1 MTVRVLLAD
10 DEALVRAGLRMIL
23 EAEPD
28 LEVVGE
34 AADGVDALTM
44 CRELRPDVALVDI
57 RMPRLDGI
65 QAARRISADPELHTA
80 VVMLTTFDADEHV
93 VEALRAGATGF
104 LLKSMPRD
112 QLVAAVRTAVSG
124 DSLLAPTLLRR
135 LLDDFVRP
143 GRDDGGPRRRGS
155 TSSRRARRRCC
166 GWWPGGCPTPRSPAR
181 LVLGEGTVKTHVARV
196 LAKLGVRTGC
206 RRWWSPTSPAWS
218 APAATDRP
226 AGEAQPRPVKSRGSG
241 PRRASP
247 RGSG

>member
-65 QAARRISADPELHTA
+65 QAARRISADPQLRTA

-124 DSLLAPTLLRR
+124 DSLLAPALLRR
-135 LLDDFVRP
+135 LLDDFVDRAGTPPAAAP
-143 GRDDGGPRRRGS
+143 GIDQL
-155 TSSRRARRRCC
+155 
-166 GWWPGGCPTPRSPAR
+166 TPREEEVLLLVARGLSNAEIAGR

-196 LAKLGVRTGC
+196 LAKLGVR
-206 RRWWSPTSPAWS
+206 
-218 APAATDRP
+218 DRVQ
-226 AGEAQPRPVKSRGSG
+226 AVVVAYESGLVRPGG
-241 PRRASP
+241 
-247 RGSG
+247 

>member
-1 MTVRVLLAD
+1 VTVRGLLAD

-23 EAEPD
+23 EAEPG

-34 AADGVDALTM
+34 AADGVDAVTM

-65 QAARRISADPELHTA
+65 QAARRIAADPELPTA

-112 QLVAAVRTAVSG
+112 QLVAAVRQAVRG

-135 LLDDFVRP
+135 LLDDFVRRSGSASRAVP
-143 GRDDGGPRRRGS
+143 GIGEL
-155 TSSRRARRRCC
+155 TAREEEVL
-166 GWWPGGCPTPRSPAR
+166 R
-181 LVLGEGTVKTHVARV
+181 LVARGMSNAEIAAQLVLSDTTVKTHVAHVLSKLDLRDRVQAVV
-196 LAKLGVRTGC
+196 LAYESGLVTPGQ
-206 RRWWSPTSPAWS
+206 
-218 APAATDRP
+218 APD
-226 AGEAQPRPVKSRGSG
+226 
-241 PRRASP
+241 
-247 RGSG
+247 

>member
-1 MTVRVLLAD
+1 MTVRILLAD

-23 EAEPD
+23 EAEPG

-57 RMPRLDGI
+57 RMPKLDGI
-65 QAARRISADPELHTA
+65 QAARRITADAGNRTA

-104 LLKSMPRD
+104 LLKSMPRE

-135 LLDDFVRP
+135 LLDDFVGRADARP
-143 GRDDGGPRRRGS
+143 RP
-155 TSSRRARRRCC
+155 A
-166 GWWPGGCPTPRSPAR
+166 PGIDQLTPREEEVLRLVAR
-181 LVLGEGTVKTHVARV
+181 GLSNAEIAAGLVLGEGTVKTHVARV
-196 LAKLGVRTGC
+196 LAKLGVR
-206 RRWWSPTSPAWS
+206 
-218 APAATDRP
+218 DRVQ
-226 AGEAQPRPVKSRGSG
+226 AVVVAYESGLVRPGR
-241 PRRASP
+241 P
-247 RGSG
+247 

>member
-28 LEVVGE
+28 FEVVGE
-34 AADGVDALTM
+34 AADGVDALGM

-104 LLKSMPRD
+104 LLKSMPRE

-124 DSLLAPTLLRR
+124 DSLLAPSLLRR
-135 LLDDFVRP
+135 LLDDFVDRAGATAGPAP
-143 GRDDGGPRRRGS
+143 GVDQL
-155 TSSRRARRRCC
+155 
-166 GWWPGGCPTPRSPAR
+166 TPREDEVLRLVARGLSNAEIAGR

-196 LAKLGVRTGC
+196 LAKLGVR
-206 RRWWSPTSPAWS
+206 
-218 APAATDRP
+218 DRVQ
-226 AGEAQPRPVKSRGSG
+226 AVVVAYESGLVRPGREV
-241 PRRASP
+241 
-247 RGSG
+247 

>member
-34 AADGVDALTM
+34 AADGVEAVTM
-44 CRELRPDVALVDI
+44 CRDLRPDVALVDI

-65 QAARRISADPELHTA
+65 QAARRIAADPELPTA

-112 QLVAAVRTAVSG
+112 QLVAAVRQAVGG
-124 DSLLAPTLLRR
+124 DSLLAPALLRR
-135 LLDDFVRP
+135 LLDDFVR
-143 GRDDGGPRRRGS
+143 RSGS
-155 TSSRRARRRCC
+155 TSTAVPGIGELTAREEEVLRLV
-166 GWWPGGCPTPRSPAR
+166 AR
-181 LVLGEGTVKTHVARV
+181 GLSNAEIAAELVLGEGTVKTHVAHV
-196 LAKLGVRTGC
+196 LAKLGVRD
-206 RRWWSPTSPAWS
+206 RVQAVV
-218 APAATDRP
+218 AAYESGLVRP
-226 AGEAQPRPVKSRGSG
+226 GG
-241 PRRASP
+241 
-247 RGSG
+247 

>member
-65 QAARRISADPELHTA
+65 QAARRISADPQLRTA

-124 DSLLAPTLLRR
+124 DSLLAPALLRR
-135 LLDDFVRP
+135 LLDDFVDRAGTPTAAAP
-143 GRDDGGPRRRGS
+143 GIDQL
-155 TSSRRARRRCC
+155 
-166 GWWPGGCPTPRSPAR
+166 TPREEEVLLLVARGLSNAEIAGR

-196 LAKLGVRTGC
+196 LAKLGVR
-206 RRWWSPTSPAWS
+206 
-218 APAATDRP
+218 DRVQ
-226 AGEAQPRPVKSRGSG
+226 AVVVAYESGLVRPGG
-241 PRRASP
+241 
-247 RGSG
+247 

>member
-1 MTVRVLLAD
+1 MTVRILLAD

-65 QAARRISADPELHTA
+65 QAARRISADPAIRTA

-104 LLKSMPRD
+104 LLKSMPRE
-112 QLVAAVRTAVSG
+112 QLVAAVRTAVTG
-124 DSLLAPTLLRR
+124 DALLAPSLLRR
-135 LLDDFVRP
+135 LLDDFVSRSRTAAP
-143 GRDDGGPRRRGS
+143 AQGVEQLTAREEEVLRLVARGLS
-155 TSSRRARRRCC
+155 NAEIA
-166 GWWPGGCPTPRSPAR
+166 GR
-181 LVLGEGTVKTHVARV
+181 LVLGEGTVKTHVA
-196 LAKLGVRTGC
+196 
-206 RRWWSPTSPAWS
+206 
-218 APAATDRP
+218 
-226 AGEAQPRPVKSRGSG
+226 
-241 PRRASP
+241 
-247 RGSG
+247 